1 MYACVWWLIM
11 LVCGLVWAAAYSQ
24 VPGNEHEVLCVVIAA
39 DSFLSFRKDTT
50 KDSAWPTYIFT
61 AA

>member
-1 MYACVWWLIM
+1 M
-11 LVCGLVWAAAYSQ
+11 LVCGLVRAAAYSQ

-50 KDSAWPTYIFT
+50 KDSA
-61 AA
+61 